1 MKVFSVCG
9 ITGSGKTTTIERII
23 TELRK
28 RRYSV
33 GSVKE
38 IHFEQFAIDT
48 DGTNTHRHKMAGSQ
62 LVTAKGYYETD
73 ILFQKSLSI
82 KEIMKFYDHDYLIL
96 EGSSDVNVPKILT
109 AHNTEEVN
117 ERMDH
122 SVFLM
127 SGILSNTL
135 DTYLGIPCISAVEEV
150 EAIVDIIEEKV
161 CTILPNVPSACCGEC
176 GSSCEEL
183 LGSILRGEKR
193 REDCGLDQQGISLTI
208 DGQEIAMVPFV
219 QKILENAVRG
229 VVSELDGYREQ
240 GTIEIRMKP

>member
-48 DGTNTHRHKMAGSQ
+48 EGTNTHRHKMAGSQ

-82 KEIMKFYDHDYLIL
+82 EEIMKFYDHDYLVL
-96 EGSSDVNVPKILT
+96 EGSSDVNVPKIIT
-109 AHNTEEVN
+109 AHNTAEVK
-117 ERMDH
+117 ERMDQ
-122 SVFLM
+122 SVFLV

-135 DTYLGIPCISAVEEV
+135 DTDLGIPCMSAVEEV
-150 EAIVDIIEEKV
+150 EAIVDLIEEKV
-161 CTILPNVPSACCGEC
+161 CSILPNVPLACCGEC

-183 LGSILRGEKR
+183 LGSILRGEKS
-193 REDCGLDQQGISLTI
+193 REDCVLDQQRISLTI
-208 DGQEIAMVPFV
+208 DGQAITMVPFV

-240 GTIEIRMKP
+240 GTIEIRIKP